1 MRNVESASA
10 LARSCGG
17 TTFTI
22 AEFTGP
28 VDAKTRISEI
38 TIAVMYTGF
47 DGLVNATNAI
57 GPAISVATPQTHKY
71 DCFVFFSSA
80 SAIHPPAN
88 VPTNPVINTI
98 PPNVT
103 VASCRGSLRTRSRN
117 DGVQTPSPPS
127 ANVHAAYPRHVSMY

>member
-57 GPAISVATPQTHKY
+57 GAAMSVATPHTHRY
-71 DCFVFFSSA
+71 DCCVHFSSQ

-88 VPTNPVINTI
+88 VPANPVASTI
-98 PPNVT
+98 VPNVT
-103 VASCRGSLRTRSRN
+103 VASWRGS
-117 DGVQTPSPPS
+117 P
-127 ANVHAAYPRHVSMY
+127 